1 MMIKSA
7 ALLLWAPRF
16 AGLAIAVFL
25 ALFALDAFD
34 GRPFFVAL
42 SGVLMHL
49 LPALLVLA
57 AVALAWRFP
66 LAGGVAFAGLALASA
81 IGGRGGPGLIAVIGP
96 PLLRLGALVVVL
108 RRPHQR

>member
-66 LAGGVAFAGLALASA
+66 LAGAVAVAGLAVAYSIA
-81 IGGRGGPGLIAVIGP
+81 GGGGVGWGAGSGAPLVGVAV
-96 PLLRLGALVVVL
+96 LVV
-108 RRPHQR
+108 